1 MNENN
6 KKGSFLSNL
15 KLGVLFAIVMSVAM
29 ISITTLLYMF
39 TYDKTKSALEQKLE
53 SKADS
58 VLDFADVLLD
68 SRNEKY
74 FSRAS
79 HEVPQII
86 QNEVFAKFT
95 AISNGEVYF
104 NQSSKKPMN
113 PKHLAKGVEMEILSK
128 FEDNPKIKEDK
139 RFIEE
144 DGVEYLLSSRALYAE
159 KRCTECHPT
168 WIEGSVIAA
177 EHVRINTSTFHED
190 LAENK
195 LLLAGQWFL
204 NIILIIGA
212 LLVLF
217 KAIVSNRVNKL
228 LEMMK
233 KLSGGDFVLDQ
244 YVQSENI
251 DKKATNNE
259 IDKLFVQLSEVA
271 DTLKPKVREVV
282 IQSKDVAFKASVAS
296 MTLGKLEKSSAISS
310 EFKNEIVDLAK
321 NSASLKHASD
331 EFSVVFENRIA
342 RREVVAPVISGEVL
356 FQDGLTLEEV
366 FIFDKSTSGI
376 AFYIQNLDEDLA
388 KRMANKNGTIK
399 LTSKLDGELTYNIQ
413 IVYCI
418 KSKVDTISFCGCK
431 ISN

>member
-1 MNENN
+1 MNKDNT
-6 KKGSFLSNL
+6 KGSFLSNL

-29 ISITTLLYMF
+29 ISITTILYLV

-58 VLDFADVLLD
+58 VLDFADVLLE

-74 FSRAS
+74 FSRES
-79 HEVPQII
+79 HEVPQVI
-86 QNEVFAKFT
+86 QNEVFTKFT

-113 PKHLAKGVEMEILSK
+113 PNHLAKGVESDIISK
-128 FEDNPKIKEDK
+128 FENNSKIKEDK
-139 RFIEE
+139 RFVEE
-144 DGVEYLLSSRALYAE
+144 DGEEYLLASRALNAQ

-168 WIEGSVIAA
+168 WIEGAVIGA

-190 LAENK
+190 LSENK
-195 LLLAGQWFL
+195 ILLAGQWFL
-204 NIILIIGA
+204 NIVLIIGV

-217 KAIVSNRVNKL
+217 KTIVSNRVNKL
-228 LEMMK
+228 LSMMK
-233 KLSGGDFVLDQ
+233 QLSNGNFVVSE
-244 YVQSENI
+244 YVEKENI

-282 IQSKDVAFKASVAS
+282 TQSKDVAFKSSVAA
-296 MTLGKLEKSSAISS
+296 MNVKKLQIDDSDSSD
-310 EFKNEIVDLAK
+310 FKNSIINLAK
-321 NSASLKHASD
+321 NSAELKHASD
-331 EFSVVFENRIA
+331 EFSVVFENRVA
-342 RREVVAPVISGEVL
+342 RRYVVAPPISAKVVFE
-356 FQDGLTLEEV
+356 DGFILEDV

-376 AFYIQNLDEDLA
+376 AFYMQNSDENLA
-388 KRMANKNGTIK
+388 KRITKQNAKIE
-399 LTSKLDGELTYNIQ
+399 LLSKIDEELSYNVQ

-418 KSKVDTISFCGCK
+418 NSKVDAISFCGCEIIK
-431 ISN
+431 